1 MGRPEVDMSKSSK
14 LFLLSVSGL
23 LVVFVIVGS
32 LGVRASSKGDGAY
45 RQLNVY
51 TEVLQRIRTDYVEDP
66 AIQTVTDGAL
76 HGLLESLDAN
86 SSYLSATEYK
96 RYKKLSEHRASI
108 GADVSKRF
116 GYAAVISVI
125 PGGPADKAGVASGD
139 IIEALESRST
149 RDMSLAEI
157 HGLLS
162 GEAGSTVTISIVRP
176 RRAAPQKL
184 TITREVVKE
193 PAVTARMLEGGIGYL
208 QIGDFP
214 KGRTQEVAGK
224 LKELQRQGAKKLLV
238 DLRNSGGGEEAEGI
252 TTANLFLNHGLIAY
266 VQGQRYPRQNFNAEP
281 NKTVTDL
288 PLVLMVNR
296 STAGPSE
303 VVASAVLGNAR
314 GDVLG
319 DKTFGSGSIQKLM
332 EMKDGSAL
340 LLTVAKYF
348 APNGKAIQDA
358 AVTPNILVPD
368 SADEFV
374 SPEDEPSEETPA
386 ESPKKPQ
393 KDEQM
398 RRAIEV
404 LRNLD
409 RKPN

>member
-86 SSYLSATEYK
+86 SSYLSAAEYK
-96 RYKKLSEHRASI
+96 RYKKLSEHRGSI

-162 GEAGSTVTISIVRP
+162 GEPGSTVTISIVRP

-193 PAVTARMLEGGIGYL
+193 PAVSARMLEGGIGYL

-319 DKTFGSGSIQKLM
+319 DKTFGSGSIQKIM

-340 LLTVAKYF
+340 LLTTAKYF

-374 SPEDEPSEETPA
+374 SPEDEPSEEAPA
-386 ESPKKPQ
+386 ETPKKPQ

-404 LRNLD
+404 LKNLD
-409 RKPN
+409 RKPS

>member
-1 MGRPEVDMSKSSK
+1 MSKSSK

-340 LLTVAKYF
+340 LLTTAKYF

-404 LRNLD
+404 LKNLD

>member
-1 MGRPEVDMSKSSK
+1 MSKSSK

-86 SSYLSATEYK
+86 SSYLSAAEYK
-96 RYKKLSEHRASI
+96 RYKKMSEHRASI

-116 GYAAVISVI
+116 GYAAVVSVI
-125 PGGPADKAGVASGD
+125 AGGPAEKAGVASGD

-162 GEAGSTVTISIVRP
+162 GEPGSTVTISIVRP
-176 RRAAPQKL
+176 RRAAPQKI

-193 PAVTARMLEGGIGYL
+193 PAISARMLEGGIGYL

-224 LKELQRQGAKKLLV
+224 LKELQRQGAKKLLI
-238 DLRNSGGGEEAEGI
+238 DLRNSGGGEEAEGV

-288 PLVLMVNR
+288 PLVMMVNR

-303 VVASAVLGNAR
+303 LVASAILGNAR

-368 SADEFV
+368 SADEFA
-374 SPEDEPSEETPA
+374 SPEDEPGEEAPA
-386 ESPKKPQ
+386 ETPKKPQ

-404 LRNLD
+404 LKNLD
-409 RKPN
+409 RKPS

>member
-86 SSYLSATEYK
+86 SSYLSAAEYK
-96 RYKKLSEHRASI
+96 RYKKLSEHRGSI

-125 PGGPADKAGVASGD
+125 PGGPADKAGVASGG

-162 GEAGSTVTISIVRP
+162 GDPGSTVTISVVRP

-193 PAVTARMLEGGIGYL
+193 SAVSARMLEGGIGYL

-303 VVASAVLGNAR
+303 LVASAVLGNAR

-340 LLTVAKYF
+340 LLTTAKYF

-368 SADEFV
+368 ASDEFV
-374 SPEDEPSEETPA
+374 SPEDEPGEETP
-386 ESPKKPQ
+386 ETPKKSQ

-404 LRNLD
+404 LKNLD
-409 RKPN
+409 RKPS

>member
-86 SSYLSATEYK
+86 SSYLSAAEYK
-96 RYKKLSEHRASI
+96 RYKKLSEHRSSI

-125 PGGPADKAGVASGD
+125 PGGPADKAGVASGG

-162 GEAGSTVTISIVRP
+162 GDPGSTVTISVVRP

-193 PAVTARMLEGGIGYL
+193 PAVSARMLEGGIGYL

-214 KGRTQEVAGK
+214 KGRAQEVAGK

-303 VVASAVLGNAR
+303 LVASAVLGNAR

-340 LLTVAKYF
+340 LLTTAKYF

-368 SADEFV
+368 ASDEFV
-374 SPEDEPSEETPA
+374 SPEDEPGEETP
-386 ESPKKPQ
+386 ETPKKSQ

-404 LRNLD
+404 LKNLD
-409 RKPN
+409 RKPS

>member
-86 SSYLSATEYK
+86 SSYLSAAEYK
-96 RYKKLSEHRASI
+96 RYKKLSEHRGSI

-162 GEAGSTVTISIVRP
+162 GDPGSTVTISVVRP

-193 PAVTARMLEGGIGYL
+193 PAVSARMLEGGIGYL

-214 KGRTQEVAGK
+214 KGRAQEVAGK

-303 VVASAVLGNAR
+303 LVASAVLGNAR

-340 LLTVAKYF
+340 LLTTAKYF

-368 SADEFV
+368 ASDEFV
-374 SPEDEPSEETPA
+374 SPEDEPGEEAPA
-386 ESPKKPQ
+386 ETPKKPQ

-404 LRNLD
+404 LKNLD
-409 RKPN
+409 RKPS